1 VPHSMTGFGSADG
14 PVAGGRLQVDVRSV
28 NHRHFNLQLRVP
40 VELQPLES
48 DIRER
53 LRAKVTRGHVTVSG
67 SWMEAAEQP
76 AVVRLNLTRAREV
89 VAALRELKRSLKLRG
104 DVDLGWVIRQPDV
117 LVTQAG
123 DPTTVEPEAVWAVL
137 DRATEGLLA
146 MRAAEGAAL
155 ARELEAQLDAI
166 AAHLATVVARAPE
179 RLHAERDRLRDAVA
193 TLLDGAQLDPG
204 RLAQEIALIADRLD
218 VAEEVARLRTHVAA
232 ARAALTGDAPAG
244 RQLGFLGQEMLREIN
259 TIGSKA
265 NDAAITQTVIAMKAE
280 LEKFREQVENIE

>member
-1 VPHSMTGFGSADG
+1 MTGFGSADG